1 MLIMSRQVNQQR
13 KIIKKGG
20 EEELFN
26 SEKLCGSIIM
36 AGAPEH
42 LAKQVCSIV
51 DESIGSG
58 VSTDKIFT
66 TTRKYLK
73 TFNPKI
79 AALYALERGLGA
91 LGPSGFLFE
100 QYVAALFQEAGYF
113 VQTNIYAQGE
123 GVQHEVDVWAEKGG
137 VAYIIEAK
145 YRNDYKSKTHINEV
159 MYADARLQD
168 IKRRAEKDES
178 TQEYYMWVVT
188 NTQFTDNAINYVE
201 HRDIQLMGWD
211 YPKYI
216 NLKKIVSDKKLYP
229 VTIIPSITKK
239 VLRSLA
245 DDKIVLVKSLYGKNA
260 QYFEQKYGVTSILAK
275 KLVSEIAELVE

>member
-1 MLIMSRQVNQQR
+1 MAHLRNSQR

-20 EEELFN
+20 EEELFIA
-26 SEKLCGSIIM
+26 EKLCGSIIM
-36 AGAPEH
+36 AGASED

-58 VSTDKIFT
+58 ISTDKIFS

-73 TFNPKI
+73 TFDPKI

-100 QYVAALFQEAGYF
+100 QYVAALFEEAGYF
-113 VQTNIYAQGE
+113 VQTNIYAEGE
-123 GVQHEVDVWAEKGG
+123 GVQHEVDVWAEKGK
-137 VAYIIEAK
+137 VVYVIEAK

-168 IKRRAEKDES
+168 IKRRAEKDGS
-178 TQEYYMWVVT
+178 HKEYYMWVVT
-188 NTQFTDNAINYVE
+188 NTQFTDNAVSYIKY
-201 HRDIQLMGWD
+201 RDIQLMGWD
-211 YPKYI
+211 HPTYI

-239 VLRSLA
+239 FLRALA
-245 DDKIVLVKSLYGKNA
+245 NEKIVLVKSLYGYSAEDLEKK
-260 QYFEQKYGVTSILAK
+260 YFLSPVLAK
-275 KLVSEIAELVE
+275 KISHEIAELIE

>member
-1 MLIMSRQVNQQR
+1 MAHLRNSQR

-20 EEELFN
+20 EEELFI

-36 AGAPEH
+36 AGASED

-58 VSTDKIFT
+58 ISTDKIFT

-73 TFNPKI
+73 TFDPKI

-100 QYVAALFQEAGYF
+100 QYVAALFEEAGYF
-113 VQTNIYAQGE
+113 VQTNIYAEGE
-123 GVQHEVDVWAEKGG
+123 GVQHEVDVWAEKGK
-137 VAYIIEAK
+137 VVYVIEAK

-168 IKRRAEKDES
+168 IKRRAEKDGS
-178 TQEYYMWVVT
+178 HKEYYMWVVT
-188 NTQFTDNAINYVE
+188 NTQFTDNAVSYIKY
-201 HRDIQLMGWD
+201 RDIQLMGWD
-211 YPKYI
+211 HPTYI

-239 VLRSLA
+239 FLRALA
-245 DDKIVLVKSLYGKNA
+245 NEKIVLVKSLYGYSAEDLEKK
-260 QYFEQKYGVTSILAK
+260 YFLSPVLAK
-275 KLVSEIAELVE
+275 KISHEIAELIE